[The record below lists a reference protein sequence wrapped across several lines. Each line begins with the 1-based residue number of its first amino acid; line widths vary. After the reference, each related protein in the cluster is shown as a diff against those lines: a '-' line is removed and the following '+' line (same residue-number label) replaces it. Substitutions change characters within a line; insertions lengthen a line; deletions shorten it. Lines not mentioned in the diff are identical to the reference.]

1 MAVKKSGS
9 GRTRNYAT
17 IVYPDSE
24 NTPSN
29 WMEILADQCIPAFI
43 SPLHDKDCNPT
54 GEVKKA
60 HWHVMLMFENVKT
73 LAQAKD
79 VFDLIGGVGCDVVNS
94 LRGYARY
101 LCHLDNPEK
110 YQYDPN
116 DVKAL
121 AGADYNSCIGLP
133 TDKYTCIRDMMQYC
147 VENNITAY
155 SDLLMYAS
163 VDRYD
168 WFRVLCD
175 SGTVVIK
182 EFLKSR
188 SWQAREAQMQ
198 FEKDVLQVNISEVK
212 KRIKEEI
219 VNESKKTPPP
229 EDV

>member
-1 MAVKKSGS
+1 MAVKKTGS

-29 WMEILADQCIPAFI
+29 WKEILAEQCIPAFI
-43 SPLHDKDCNPT
+43 SPLHDRDTNPT

-73 LAQAKD
+73 KAQAEE
-79 VFDLIGGVGCDVVNS
+79 VFSLIGGVGCDVINS

-110 YQYDPN
+110 FQYNPD
-116 DVKAL
+116 DVISL
-121 AGADYNSCIGLP
+121 AGADYNASIGLP
-133 TDKYTCIRDMMQYC
+133 TDKYTCIRDMMQFC
-147 VENNITAY
+147 VDNRITAY

-163 VDRYD
+163 TDRYD

-175 SGTVVIK
+175 SGTVVMK
-182 EFLKSR
+182 EFLKSE
-188 SWQAREAQMQ
+188 SWKFREALQDDKNDQ
-198 FEKDVLQVNISEVK
+198 FAK
-212 KRIKEEI
+212 KVAKYTVEMEEM
-219 VNESKKTPPP
+219 KKTPPP